1 MDSKQFYKET
11 FDSIQM
17 SEESIRKVKNMNEDN
32 KKRRQLKNGFR
43 AAIAAASLVAVF
55 AIGNVAV
62 YAATGSSLV
71 EKAAERISVYIN
83 GEKADV
89 DNITKGK
96 DENGNDYYKIELDE
110 NKDHSAEIR
119 TEENTTGELKNNSP
133 DTDVPNT
140 RLMKDGKKTYL
151 LVGGEEKDN
160 DKSIEVVDI
169 TKDFEDGRAEGSVI
183 YNGMPYLYK
192 VSGTTE
198 KYNITLEYLTVGYT
212 EKPSIK

>member
-17 SEESIRKVKNMNEDN
+17 SEESIRKVKNMSEDN

-71 EKAAERISVYIN
+71 EKAAEKISVYIN

-89 DNITKGK
+89 DNITK
-96 DENGNDYYKIELDE
+96 
-110 NKDHSAEIR
+110 
-119 TEENTTGELKNNSP
+119 
-133 DTDVPNT
+133 
-140 RLMKDGKKTYL
+140 
-151 LVGGEEKDN
+151 
-160 DKSIEVVDI
+160 
-169 TKDFEDGRAEGSVI
+169 DFEDGKAEGSVI
-183 YNGMPYLYK
+183 YNWMPYLYK